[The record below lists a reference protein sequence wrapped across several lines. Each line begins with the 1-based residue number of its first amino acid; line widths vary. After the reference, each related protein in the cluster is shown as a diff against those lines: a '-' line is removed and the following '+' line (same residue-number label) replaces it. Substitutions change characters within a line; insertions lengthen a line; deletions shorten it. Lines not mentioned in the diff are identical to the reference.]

1 MTVPDEERRPI
12 PLDAVRREYREFLR
26 GQGIDPDTVD
36 FKVEHA
42 RYIGKFGRGDEG
54 DHDDHPQAS

>member
-1 MTVPDEERRPI
+1 MTVPDEEPRPI
-12 PLDAVRREYREFLR
+12 PVDAVRREYSAFLR

-42 RYIGKFGRGDEG
+42 SYIGLFGGGDE
-54 DHDDHPQAS
+54 DDQDDHPQAS